1 MTFRAGELP
10 GIIEKLPSD
19 GPAFRP
25 ARPFRPDHQHLPI
38 HVRRDGRMLSIVTF
52 AGCYDGCRNR
62 ERNGFDGIEVNLG
75 STLPSGTYAL
85 SAFAQIGRAHG
96 TRVQFP
102 RTHGR
107 IVKRDSLV
115 CGYEQ
120 GHISM
125 DVLRRSAVENKER
138 SALVCE
144 RPHTAASARTKG
156 RRRNRYFAR
165 KSLAVLCRT
174 RQIDAPMRSEE
185 HTSELQSHSDLVCR
199 LLLEK
204 KKK

>member
-1 MTFRAGELP
+1 MKENVKREVPA
-10 GIIEKLPSD
+10 S
-19 GPAFRP
+19 GPARSFRP
-25 ARPFRPDHQHLPI
+25 HHQHLSI

-52 AGCYDGCRNR
+52 AGRCDGCRNL
-62 ERNGFDGIEVNLG
+62 ERNGFDGIEVNLA

-102 RTHGR
+102 RTHSR

-120 GHISM
+120 SHISM
-125 DVLRRSAVENKER
+125 YVLGRTAVENKKR
-138 SALVCE
+138 SALACE
-144 RPHTAASARTKG
+144 LPHTAASARAKG

-165 KSLAVLCRT
+165 KSLAVIGRT
-174 RQIDAPMRSEE
+174 RQIDPPMAFSRFL
-185 HTSELQSHSDLVCR
+185 THSIPHR
-199 LLLEK
+199 INA
-204 KKK
+204 

>member
-1 MTFRAGELP
+1 MSIRGPSLQMRSVNNREISLAICERARQSPNRKSRRMTFCAHGLT
-10 GIIEKLPSD
+10 GIIQKLPSD
-19 GPAFRP
+19 GPAFGP
-25 ARPFRPDHQHLPI
+25 ARSFRPDHQHLPI

-52 AGCYDGCRNR
+52 AGRYDGCRNL

-115 CGYEQ
+115 CGYE
-120 GHISM
+120 
-125 DVLRRSAVENKER
+125 
-138 SALVCE
+138 
-144 RPHTAASARTKG
+144 
-156 RRRNRYFAR
+156 
-165 KSLAVLCRT
+165 
-174 RQIDAPMRSEE
+174 
-185 HTSELQSHSDLVCR
+185 
-199 LLLEK
+199 
-204 KKK
+204 